1 MLLAQVSKYPF
12 VEYQQ
17 LDECEVTEE
26 RRDRIPRNLF
36 MALSLFLPPPLMKQ
50 QKQRQALLVAVVVV
64 VVAVVVVVVVVDV
77 VVCQLVLNGVIVL

>member
-1 MLLAQVSKYPF
+1 MLFQVSKYPF
-12 VEYQQ
+12 VEYQL

-50 QKQRQALLVAVVVV
+50 QKQRQALLVVAV
-64 VVAVVVVVVVVDV
+64 VVAVVVVVIVVDV